1 MYHLRVPQTAE
12 ELESYY
18 QFRWEMLR
26 KPLHQPKGSERD
38 AWDAMAHHQ
47 MVVDEEGN
55 LVAVGRL
62 YINAENEASIRFMAV
77 HPSVQDKGLGTL
89 MAMTLESVARQEGV
103 KRVTCSARED
113 AVEFFAKLGFVN
125 QGEITTPTTTPIRHF
140 LMIKP
145 VASLDDIL
153 HRGDWCAQL
162 QQAWYQ
168 HIPLS
173 EKMGV
178 RIQQYTGQKFITTMP
193 EAGNQNPHHT
203 LFAGSL
209 FSLATLTGWGLIWLM
224 LRERHLGGTIILA
237 DAHIRYSQPISGR
250 PSAIADLGSLS
261 GDLDRLARGVKPACK
276 CRWSFL
282 ATINRAPFS
291 RGSTSCCRRS
301 PLARTKRAATR
312 KSKRLRQLSSW
323 RCHTPG
329 DIPHGITRGVAD
341 ASQLK
346 EAVDH
351 PQIALTGTLHP
362 LLRQP
367 SVQHFALIT

>member
-178 RIQQYTGQKFITTMP
+178 RIQQYTGQKFITTMGGEP
-193 EAGNQNPHHT
+193 ESAPYAVRRQPV
-203 LFAGSL
+203 FARYLNRMG
-209 FSLATLTGWGLIWLM
+209 AY
-224 LRERHLGGTIILA
+224 LA
-237 DAHIRYSQPISGR
+237 DA
-250 PSAIADLGSLS
+250 A
-261 GDLDRLARGVKPACK
+261 
-276 CRWSFL
+276 
-282 ATINRAPFS
+282 
-291 RGSTSCCRRS
+291 
-301 PLARTKRAATR
+301 RAA
-312 KSKRLRQLSSW
+312 
-323 RCHTPG
+323 PG
-329 DIPHGITRGVAD
+329 RHHYSGGCAY
-341 ASQLK
+341 
-346 EAVDH
+346 
-351 PQIALTGTLHP
+351 P
-362 LLRQP
+362 LQP
-367 SVQHFALIT
+367 AY

>member
-1 MYHLRVPQTAE
+1 
-12 ELESYY
+12 
-18 QFRWEMLR
+18 
-26 KPLHQPKGSERD
+26 
-38 AWDAMAHHQ
+38 
-47 MVVDEEGN
+47 
-55 LVAVGRL
+55 
-62 YINAENEASIRFMAV
+62 MAV

-203 LFAGSL
+203 LFVRVQPVFARYLNRMG
-209 FSLATLTGWGLIWLM
+209 AY
-224 LRERHLGGTIILA
+224 LA
-237 DAHIRYSQPISGR
+237 DA
-250 PSAIADLGSLS
+250 A
-261 GDLDRLARGVKPACK
+261 
-276 CRWSFL
+276 
-282 ATINRAPFS
+282 
-291 RGSTSCCRRS
+291 
-301 PLARTKRAATR
+301 RAA
-312 KSKRLRQLSSW
+312 
-323 RCHTPG
+323 PG
-329 DIPHGITRGVAD
+329 RHHYSGGCAY
-341 ASQLK
+341 
-346 EAVDH
+346 
-351 PQIALTGTLHP
+351 P
-362 LLRQP
+362 LQP
-367 SVQHFALIT
+367 AY